1 MTTVQTLVREIRNLK
16 PVPAVIHPL
25 LDALNNPNA
34 SMDEVAKIIQYD
46 PAITA
51 AVLRTANSA
60 FFGLKHPVESIK
72 DAAALLGMDQII
84 NLVLLKSG
92 ADIFNTQPD
101 GHNQSQG
108 AIWKYSVSSALIA
121 RQIADELD
129 MPGSA
134 GIFTAALL
142 KDMGKTV
149 LDKFVDNANEKIC
162 GLMADKN
169 LSAMAAEKEV
179 IGVDHA
185 ELGAMIAKMWK
196 FSPNMVKIIRCHHV
210 RDIKTMQDMNIT
222 VVYLAGCICMMMG
235 MDIGANGAD
244 GADRADGL
252 TGRFHKQALKRTG
265 FRVEDITRIISEFSF
280 KIREVESLLKVI

>member
-1 MTTVQTLVREIRNLK
+1 MTTVRTLVREIKNLK
-16 PVPAVIHPL
+16 PIPAVIHPL
-25 LDALNNPNA
+25 LDALNTPNTG
-34 SMDEVAKIIQYD
+34 MDEVAKIIQYD

-92 ADIFNTQPD
+92 AKIFNTQPN
-101 GHNQSQG
+101 GHGQSQK

-121 RQIADELD
+121 RQIADDLN

-149 LDKFVDNANEKIC
+149 LDKFVENANEKIG
-162 GLMADKN
+162 GLMAEKDF
-169 LSAMAAEKEV
+169 SAMAAEKEV

-196 FSPNMVKIIRCHHV
+196 FSPNMVKTIRYHHIS
-210 RDIKTMQDMNIT
+210 DIKTIEDMNIT
-222 VVYLAGCICMMMG
+222 VVYLADCICMMMG
-235 MDIGANGAD
+235 MDIGA
-244 GADRADGL
+244 DGL
-252 TGRFHKQALKRTG
+252 TCRFHKQALKRTG
-265 FRVEDITRIISEFSF
+265 FQVDDMTRIITEFAF
-280 KIREVESLLKVI
+280 KIKEVDALLKVV

>member
-1 MTTVQTLVREIRNLK
+1 MTTVQTLVREIKNLK
-16 PVPAVIHPL
+16 PIPAVIHPL
-25 LDALNNPNA
+25 LDALNSPNA
-34 SMDEVAKIIQYD
+34 GMDEVAKIIQYD

-92 ADIFNTQPD
+92 AEIFNTRPD
-101 GHNQSQG
+101 VHGQSHG

-121 RQIADELD
+121 RQIADELN

-149 LDKFVDNANEKIC
+149 LDRFVDNANEKIC
-162 GLMADKN
+162 GLMTDKA

-196 FSPNMVKIIRCHHV
+196 FSPNMVKTIRCHHIS
-210 RDIKTMQDMNIT
+210 DIKTMQDLNIA
-222 VVYLAGCICMMMG
+222 VVYLADCICMMMG
-235 MDIGANGAD
+235 MDIGTD
-244 GADRADGL
+244 GTDEADGL
-252 TGRFHKQALKRTG
+252 SGRFHKQVLKRTG
-265 FRVEDITRIISEFSF
+265 FRVDDMTRIISEFPF
-280 KIREVESLLKVI
+280 KIREVESLLKVV